1 MVQMI
6 LGVRDAIAP
15 DAADALAA
23 AICHAHE
30 RTARELMLRAA
41 VTI

>member
-1 MVQMI
+1 MI

-30 RTARELMLRAA
+30 RTARELLRAA
-41 VTI
+41 TVTI